1 MEDTKTLPFKPSD
14 DLDSTQNTENKINL
28 TVERN
33 FKAAFTLPV
42 EIAQVKE
49 GLTEKIELIRHV
61 WE

>member
-33 FKAAFTLPV
+33 FKAAFILPV

>member
-14 DLDSTQNTENKINL
+14 DLDGTQNTENKINL

-33 FKAAFTLPV
+33 FKAAFILPV